1 MCRADPAIPRM
12 ISDHGATLHLSLP
25 IFPQYLKE
33 RIANMTTDAEL
44 RLNPHNPYSPLP
56 LVAPVAGRIMAPF
69 TCPAPQLKIGRY
81 VRLDASVTYGS
92 MSLKPLALKYSGV
105 SNAEAPA
112 RS

>member
-1 MCRADPAIPRM
+1 
-12 ISDHGATLHLSLP
+12 
-25 IFPQYLKE
+25 
-33 RIANMTTDAEL
+33 MTTDAEL
-44 RLNPHNPYSPLP
+44 RLSPHNPYSPLP
-56 LVAPVAGRIMAPF
+56 LVAPVAGPYHGALYLSC
-69 TCPAPQLKIGRY
+69 TQLKIGRY

>member
-1 MCRADPAIPRM
+1 
-12 ISDHGATLHLSLP
+12 
-25 IFPQYLKE
+25 
-33 RIANMTTDAEL
+33 MTTDAEL
-44 RLNPHNPYSPLP
+44 PQPAQPLLTSAPGRSGGGPYHGALYLSC
-56 LVAPVAGRIMAPF
+56 
-69 TCPAPQLKIGRY
+69 TQLKIGRY